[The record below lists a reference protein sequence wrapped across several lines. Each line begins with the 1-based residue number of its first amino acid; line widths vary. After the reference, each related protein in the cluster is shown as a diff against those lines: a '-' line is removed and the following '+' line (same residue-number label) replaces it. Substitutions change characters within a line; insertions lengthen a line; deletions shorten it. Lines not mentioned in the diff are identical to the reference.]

1 MDVAYREEENPNERG
16 VMSNCRNSEQL
27 CLEKVKK
34 KREKDRLFP
43 KRPV

>member
-16 VMSNCRNSEQL
+16 VTSNCRNSEQL